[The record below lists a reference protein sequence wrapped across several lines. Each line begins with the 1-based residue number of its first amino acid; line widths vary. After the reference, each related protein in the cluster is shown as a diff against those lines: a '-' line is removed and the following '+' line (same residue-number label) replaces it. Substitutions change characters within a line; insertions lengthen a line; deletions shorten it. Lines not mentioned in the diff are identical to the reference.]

1 MTQSM
6 TAFAAGQGSGEGYGW
21 TWELRSV
28 NGKGLDLRLR
38 VPDWVPGL
46 EAALR
51 ARLTEAMARGNVT
64 LSLRLSR
71 DEGITSLRVNEGQLA
86 AVLAALVR
94 VEQAAARSGVP
105 LAPSRAADLLG
116 QRGVLEMAAADEDAS
131 GLKPELLADLEPVL
145 AQFLAMRAAEGA
157 ALRAVMTE
165 QLAQIEALVTRADA
179 AAEARLPRQRAA
191 MEAALTRVLSEAAG
205 TDPQRLTQE
214 LALIAIKADVT
225 EELDRLRAH
234 VGAARDLLAQ
244 AQPVG
249 RRLDFL
255 MQEFNRE
262 ANTLCSKA
270 QDPDLT
276 AVGLE
281 LKTIIDQL
289 REQVQNVE

>member
-1 MTQSM
+1 M